1 MALLLVEMTV
11 QATGKTK
18 AFTGKPFKDKNPEA
32 FIIHPLNEMT
42 EVVHEQRSISSQNSE
57 MNVDKKI
64 IQAFTTCVFH
74 SEEGLVG
81 LQFTATI
88 NDFTATWNIP
98 AATWTVPAATSP
110 KAAATSQIPAVAS
123 PSSVGS
129 PRGLLLL

>member
-1 MALLLVEMTV
+1 
-11 QATGKTK
+11 
-18 AFTGKPFKDKNPEA
+18 
-32 FIIHPLNEMT
+32 MT

-74 SEEGLVG
+74 SEEALVG
-81 LQFTATI
+81 LQFTTAI
-88 NDFTATWNIP
+88 NDFAATWNVP
-98 AATWTVPAATSP
+98 AAAWTVPAAAWTVPAATSP

>member
-1 MALLLVEMTV
+1 
-11 QATGKTK
+11 
-18 AFTGKPFKDKNPEA
+18 
-32 FIIHPLNEMT
+32 MT

-74 SEEGLVG
+74 SEEALVG
-81 LQFTATI
+81 LQFTAAI
-88 NDFTATWNIP
+88 NDFAATWNVP
-98 AATWTVPAATSP
+98 AAAWTVPAATSP

-129 PRGLLLL
+129 QRGLLLL